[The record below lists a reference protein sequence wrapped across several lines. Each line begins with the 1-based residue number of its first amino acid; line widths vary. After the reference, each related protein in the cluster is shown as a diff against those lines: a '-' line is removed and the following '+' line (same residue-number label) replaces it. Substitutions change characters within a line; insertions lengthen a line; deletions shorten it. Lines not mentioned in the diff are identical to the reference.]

1 VSRAGGR
8 RGRAALAAALAIAA
22 AAGFSLSL
30 SARPGAARAGA
41 GAGPA
46 TTTRS
51 ATTPLQVRIARPRI
65 RWAPIPFGAA
75 RRRETAAYARRH
87 YGLDSWRIRGPHVI
101 VEHFTA
107 TESLA
112 PVRSTFAADRPD
124 PELGELPG
132 TCSHFVVARDGT
144 IYQYVRLSVMC
155 RHTVGLNWTAIG
167 IEHVGTSD
175 AEVLADRAQR
185 TASLRL
191 TLWLM
196 QRYGIR
202 LRDVIGHAES
212 LRSPYHRERYRA
224 WRCQTHGDWSH
235 GDMVRY
241 RRLLRAE
248 ARRAG
253 AAELAPA
260 AEVRGPTGSTPGC

>member
-1 VSRAGGR
+1 VTALL
-8 RGRAALAAALAIAA
+8 AALLA
-22 AAGFSLSL
+22 FS
-30 SARPGAARAGA
+30 P
-41 GAGPA
+41 PA
-46 TTTRS
+46 IHQWR
-51 ATTPLQVRIARPRI
+51 
-65 RWAPIPFGAA
+65 IPFPQQ
-75 RRRETAAYARRH
+75 RKDEMRAYARRH
-87 YGLDSWRIRGPHVI
+87 YGINSYELAEPKVI
-101 VEHFTA
+101 VEHVAVASSAAA
-107 TESLA
+107 T
-112 PVRSTFAADRPD
+112 RNTFVPDRRD
-124 PELGELPG
+124 PELHELPG

-144 IYQYVRLSVMC
+144 IYHYVRLTVMC

-212 LRSPYHRERYRA
+212 LRSPYHHERYRA